1 MEISRTA
8 KKSSEEALDQ
18 ALDKLVMICPNKKTY
33 DELTS
38 LMFQLYCGNDYGLG
52 NFSLS
57 FLDKIESRWQ
67 SGRKKIAQARG
78 LKLVVKDA

>member
-1 MEISRTA
+1 VGSKTA

-18 ALDKLVMICPNKKTY
+18 ALDKLVMLCPNKKTY

-38 LMFQLYCGNDYGLG
+38 LMFQLYCGNDFGLG

-57 FLDKIESRWQ
+57 FLDKIERRWR
-67 SGRKKIAQARG
+67 SGRKAAAAAKG
-78 LKLVVKDA
+78 LKLVVKNA

>member
-1 MEISRTA
+1 MGKA
-8 KKSSEEALDQ
+8 VKKGSENALDQ

-57 FLDKIESRWQ
+57 FLDKIEKRWQ
-67 SGRKKIAQARG
+67 SGRKQVAQAKG
-78 LKLVVKDA
+78 LKLVVKNV

>member
-1 MEISRTA
+1 MGKAI

-18 ALDKLVMICPNKKTY
+18 ALDKLVMVCPNKKTY

-38 LMFQLYCGNDYGLG
+38 LMFQLYCGNDFGLG

-57 FLDKIESRWQ
+57 FLDKIEKRWQ
-67 SGRKKIAQARG
+67 SGRKKAAVSRG
-78 LKLVVKDA
+78 LKLVVKNA

>member
-1 MEISRTA
+1 MGKA
-8 KKSSEEALDQ
+8 VKKSSEEALDQ
-18 ALDKLVMICPNKKTY
+18 ALDKLVMLAPNKKTY

>member
-1 MEISRTA
+1 MGKAI
-8 KKSSEEALDQ
+8 KKSSEEALDS

-52 NFSLS
+52 NFNLS
-57 FLDKIESRWQ
+57 FLDKIERRWQ
-67 SGRKKIAQARG
+67 SGRKKAAETRG
-78 LKLVVKDA
+78 LKLIVKNA